1 MLAGTLSLTFCVIL
15 FYIIFPKAD
24 KSCRTKRND
33 LWKGRISTHE
43 RIRLPAPA
51 DLRLLGHHNRRDQ
64 NDMLTCLSAREVTF
78 RKDEIIFSYGK
89 QLTSIGIVLDGC
101 VHILKED
108 FWGNANLMS
117 ECQPGDIF
125 GEAYAINASPR

>member
-1 MLAGTLSLTFCVIL
+1 MKESDYQLLQHLVFSGITTEEI
-15 FYIIFPKAD
+15 KA
-24 KSCRTKRND
+24 
-33 LWKGRISTHE
+33 
-43 RIRLPAPA
+43 
-51 DLRLLGHHNRRDQ
+51 
-64 NDMLTCLSAREVTF
+64 MLTCLSAREATF

-125 GEAYAINASPR
+125 GEAYAINASAPLEMNISRQQTAGFSFWKSTKYSPCAPLHANSTTGSSRTC